1 MKAFT
6 KPVNLNGSELLLELK
21 SIGIELD
28 LKTQLPIVEND
39 IIFLDITDEQ
49 ETIAKNIIKNHN
61 GTIVAP
67 EPTIEDKLASVG
79 LNLNDLKTAL
89 GL

>member
-1 MKAFT
+1 MAIFT
-6 KPVNLNGSELLLELK
+6 KPENLNGAELIAELGK
-21 SIGIELD
+21 AGLSVEEVIDLGDGTIELNVSD
-28 LKTQLPIVEND
+28 TVKAKAIVD
-39 IIFLDITDEQ
+39 
-49 ETIAKNIIKNHN
+49 KHN

-67 EPTIEDKLASVG
+67 ELTVEQKLHSVG